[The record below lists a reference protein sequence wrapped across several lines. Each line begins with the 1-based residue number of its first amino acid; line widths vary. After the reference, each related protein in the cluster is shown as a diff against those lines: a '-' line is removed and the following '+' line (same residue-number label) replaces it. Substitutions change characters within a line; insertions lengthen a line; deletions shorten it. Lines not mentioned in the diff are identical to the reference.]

1 MYASC
6 LLATGLRVVRGADG
20 SCLSLS
26 SMPFNTYY
34 VRESLLQQVSER
46 PRSTSRTLTEMR
58 ASQPACPPLHEHP
71 AGAAPIFLRIQFP
84 DMRSGAQ
91 AAVCKHSLSA
101 LWAGTASCLLP
112 TETCLRRMHDSCTG
126 CCIAGQNSSKKC
138 FLGLQRRAGALLL
151 RHGQQTVECPTTS
164 QIYSNWHL
172 AIRSSV

>member
-1 MYASC
+1 MRLTSQQAYICPGVITARAAAHELSDGLLSRTAPMYASC
-6 LLATGLRVVRGADG
+6 LLATGLRVVVLTAAAYRFI
-20 SCLSLS
+20 S
-26 SMPFNTYY
+26 SMPFITYY

-112 TETCLRRMHDSCTG
+112 
-126 CCIAGQNSSKKC
+126 C
-138 FLGLQRRAGALLL
+138 FQQRL
-151 RHGQQTVECPTTS
+151 TS
-164 QIYSNWHL
+164 H
-172 AIRSSV
+172 A